1 MKVGPHKFIGKMMK
15 FYCKTLILLNLFIGL
30 LFLGGAQALDGDST
44 EQNPSTHY
52 RLVKAAG
59 PDPWMPVLSRW
70 SFYGQEGWVDLRFT
84 VAPDGQIEAVEVVK
98 AEPRQVFERS
108 ALGAASQWV
117 FEAPSDAGVT
127 ETISGIYR
135 VNFIT
140 D

>member
-59 PDPWMPVLSRW
+59 PDPEYPRRALSN
-70 SFYGQEGWVDLRFT
+70 GQEGWVDLRFT